1 MYFSFDTDI
10 ACEIGVNEAI
20 FLNNMYFWLKKN
32 IANGINFHDGRY
44 WTYNSTVAFTR
55 LFPFWSERQI
65 NYIIKK
71 LIDNG
76 YLITGNYNKNKMDR
90 SKWYSLTDKGWLL
103 FEKNHQNM
111 EPDSETKPEENEEIP
126 EQKCSNAFD
135 KIVKSTEQNS
145 SFYLTKLSNL
155 NTDNKT
161 TDIKTQINNKNIL
174 SGYPDDEEKPVEVVE
189 AEVISDGRI
198 VQPKKKSISESIV
211 EIVEYLNEKA
221 GTHYR
226 STTPKTQRLIKAR
239 LAEGFT
245 VDDFRTVINKKCAD
259 WLGDGDMVQYLR
271 PDTLFSTKFEG
282 YLNQREA
289 DYTKMKPILTKQD
302 KLILQDRMRCKREER
317 DSSEI
322 DREFAKL
329 FSRGGL

>member
-55 LFPFWSERQI
+55 FFPFWSERQI

-71 LIDNG
+71 LIDSG
-76 YLITGNYNKNKMDR
+76 YLITGNYSKNKMDR
-90 SKWYSLTDKGWLL
+90 SKWYSLTDKGWSL
-103 FEKNHQNM
+103 FEKNHQNV
-111 EPDSETKPEENEEIP
+111 EPDSEIKSKENEEVP

-145 SFYLTKLSNL
+145 SYHLTKLSNL

-161 TDIKTQINNKNIL
+161 TDIKTQIINKNIL
-174 SGYPDDEEKPVEVVE
+174 SGCPDDEVKMVEVVE
-189 AEVISDGRI
+189 AEVIFDGRT

-211 EIVEYLNEKA
+211 EIVEYLNEKVGA
-221 GTHYR
+221 HYR

-245 VDDFRTVINKKCAD
+245 IDDFKTVIDNKCSD

-289 DYTKMKPILTKQD
+289 DYTKMKPILTRQD
-302 KLILQDRMRCKREER
+302 KIRLQDKARWENECRNSGKSDGDITE
-317 DSSEI
+317 
-322 DREFAKL
+322 L
-329 FSRGGL
+329 LPW